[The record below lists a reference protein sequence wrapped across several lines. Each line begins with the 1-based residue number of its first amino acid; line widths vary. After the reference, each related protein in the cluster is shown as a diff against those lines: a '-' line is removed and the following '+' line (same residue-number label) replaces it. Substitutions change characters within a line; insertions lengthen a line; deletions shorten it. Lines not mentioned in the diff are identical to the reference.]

1 MAARSFRLSVTQ
13 RILLVVAILAVAL
26 FGYWVT
32 SRGAG
37 ATPPSTAGPV
47 PVSAADAQK
56 QLDELTIAARTS
68 MDGYSREKFKHWD
81 SQGAGCDTREVV
93 LKRDGKDVQT
103 DKDCKA
109 TAGTWTS
116 IYDGDTWTKPTDVDI
131 DHMVPLGQ
139 AWASGAKTWT
149 AEKREQFAND
159 LTRPQLF
166 AVTDNVNQ
174 QKSDKAPDQWKPP
187 LVSFWCTYA
196 TDWIV
201 VKHYYAL
208 TITQGEKTA
217 LTDMLRRC

>member
-1 MAARSFRLSVTQ
+1 MAARSFQLSVTQ
-13 RILLVVAILAVAL
+13 RILLVVAVLAVAL
-26 FGYWVT
+26 FGYWVAG
-32 SRGAG
+32 RGAG
-37 ATPPSTAGPV
+37 AAPPPPPA
-47 PVSAADAQK
+47 SAADAQQ
-56 QLDELTIAARTS
+56 QLAELKVAPRTS
-68 MDGYSREKFKHWD
+68 MDGYSREKFPHWA
-81 SQGAGCDTREVV
+81 SQGNGCDTREVV
-93 LKRDGKDVQT
+93 LKRDGKDVKT
-103 DKDCKA
+103 GKECNP
-109 TAGTWTS
+109 TSGSWTS

-139 AWASGAKTWT
+139 AWASGAKAWT
-149 AEKREQFAND
+149 TEKRAEFAND

-201 VKHYYAL
+201 VKHYYGL
-208 TITQGEKTA
+208 TVTDAEKTA